1 MKTIRHHRTLFYY
14 DGPHVFEA
22 RDVMGGHYV
31 AVMVGSELA
40 GAAESAMRGRG
51 ERCLVAGVAPDRLRS
66 FRSGAIDL
74 RSLLLE
80 SVPDEHYLAIVD
92 AGVDQPLRLERLRT
106 PLADSGLLPDPG
118 FLLHDG
124 PADDHVL
131 QEARERHNL
140 VIELVTDPPEA
151 ASRHRIRVNT
161 LAGILNRVQAVV
173 RYAYRAAIETRHRRQ
188 DDDLLDVVVPA
199 SAGSFQV
206 ILEASNLPDLF
217 GGNDLGR
224 VLPRVDLLF
233 DDTRNVDATLAVV
246 KENRGHLAG
255 AYLKLL
261 RLLAA
266 TGTGLRYSWAEPGFE
281 RPITRSVS
289 QVEAGCLVEALSTV
303 DKLTTESVTVE
314 GALERFN
321 RGSGAWG
328 LLTDEGRRTGK
339 IASDGPS
346 LDGLKVGGRYRFHC
360 DEEIEELDVTGK
372 ESRTLYLNR
381 HEPGNG

>member
-1 MKTIRHHRTLFYY
+1 M
-14 DGPHVFEA
+14 
-22 RDVMGGHYV
+22 
-31 AVMVGSELA
+31 
-40 GAAESAMRGRG
+40 
-51 ERCLVAGVAPDRLRS
+51 
-66 FRSGAIDL
+66 
-74 RSLLLE
+74 
-80 SVPDEHYLAIVD
+80 
-92 AGVDQPLRLERLRT
+92 
-106 PLADSGLLPDPG
+106 
-118 FLLHDG
+118 
-124 PADDHVL
+124 
-131 QEARERHNL
+131 
-140 VIELVTDPPEA
+140 
-151 ASRHRIRVNT
+151 
-161 LAGILNRVQAVV
+161 
-173 RYAYRAAIETRHRRQ
+173 
-188 DDDLLDVVVPA
+188 LDVVVPA

-206 ILEASNLPDLF
+206 ILEASSLPDLF

-224 VLPRVDLLF
+224 ALPRVDLLF
-233 DDTRNVDATLAVV
+233 DDTRNTDATLAVV

-261 RLLAA
+261 RFLAA

-321 RGSGAWG
+321 RSSGAWG

-360 DEEIEELDVTGK
+360 DEEIEEIDVTGR

-381 HEPGNG
+381 HEPV

>member
-1 MKTIRHHRTLFYY
+1 MKTIVHYSTLFYY

-22 RDVMGGHYV
+22 RDAIGGHYV
-31 AVMVGSELA
+31 AVMVGSELPDA
-40 GAAESAMRGRG
+40 TENAMPGRG

-80 SVPDEHYLAIVD
+80 SVPDEHYLAAVD
-92 AGVDQPLRLERLRT
+92 SGVDRPLRLERLT
-106 PLADSGLLPDPG
+106 IPLADSGLLPDPG
-118 FLLHDG
+118 FLLYDR

-131 QEARERHNL
+131 REARERNNF

-151 ASRHRIRVNT
+151 ASQHRIRVNT
-161 LAGILNRVQAVV
+161 LAGILNRVQAMVK
-173 RYAYRAAIETRHRRQ
+173 YACRAAIDGPLRRQ
-188 DDDLLDVVVPA
+188 DDDMLDVVVPA

-224 VLPRVDLLF
+224 ALPRVDLLF
-233 DDTRNVDATLAVV
+233 EDTNDPGATLAVV
-246 KENRGHLAG
+246 KEHRGHLAG

-261 RLLAA
+261 RFLAQS
-266 TGTGLRYSWAEPGFE
+266 GTGLRYSWAEPAFE

-289 QVEAGCLVEALSTV
+289 QVGAGRLVDVLSTV
-303 DKLTTESVTVE
+303 DKLASEKVTVE
-314 GALERFN
+314 GAFERFN

-328 LLTDEGRRTGK
+328 LLADDGRRTGK
-339 IASDGPS
+339 IASGGPS

-360 DEEIEELDVTGK
+360 DEEIEEIDITGR
-372 ESRTLYLNR
+372 ESRTLYLTR
-381 HEPGNG
+381 HEPV